1 MRGMSDEKGIAL
13 SGFNNEK
20 SAHFGAN
27 PAHKQS
33 EFIDIQKELEDLKN
47 FDDLFVDS

>member
-1 MRGMSDEKGIAL
+1 MSEEKSMG
-13 SGFNNEK
+13 GFNNER
-20 SAHFGAN
+20 SAHFGAGN

-33 EFIDIQKELEDLKN
+33 EFIDIQKELEELKN